1 MTGAAALGG
10 GYNSGA
16 VGHAARVYAGEI
28 KSATI
33 LNPSQTGALDIVD
46 AHGKVTGSFVSKSAG
61 GFVLV
66 SPQPKEPTDGSLRV
80 QNRSATCP
88 PPMCPETRGSSHALL
103 VGMPGDSAGRFAL
116 DGSGEMRWGDGQG
129 KLDKTLCDK
138 VAECKSDED
147 QDLESETLAATRE
160 EVAALR
166 EEVAALRASN
176 AELAAMLRSVL
187 PHKDQH

>member
-46 AHGKVTGSFVSKSAG
+46 AHGQVTGSFVSKSAG

-147 QDLESETLAATRE
+147 QHGTLAATRE

-187 PHKDQH
+187 PQKDH